1 MQTDRFDI
9 GMLLFPEMT
18 QLDMTGPYEVFI
30 SLPRT
35 TVHLV
40 WKTLEPV
47 TAGGGLRMLPTT
59 TFATCPK
66 LDMICVPGGPGQV
79 ALMQDSEV
87 LDFLR
92 RRAETSRYVTSVCT
106 GSLVLGAAGLLRGYR
121 ATSHWLSLDQ
131 LAVLG
136 ATPVAERIV
145 MDRNRITGG
154 GVTSGIDFALFVAAQ
169 LFGEDVAKEVQ
180 LRIEYDPAPP
190 FKSGSPRTADPALVA
205 AVREKLKDRQ
215 AARRAVTE
223 DAARALGL
231 SIPKGGDL

>member
-1 MQTDRFDI
+1 VTADQLAV
-9 GMLLFPEMT
+9 GLLLFPDMT

-35 TVHLV
+35 TVHLI
-40 WKTLEPV
+40 WKSLEPV
-47 TAGGGLRMLPTT
+47 TTGGGLRMLPTT
-59 TFATCPK
+59 TLASCPK
-66 LDMICVPGGPGQV
+66 LDLICVPGGPGQV
-79 ALMQDSEV
+79 ALMLDAEV

-92 RRAETSRYVTSVCT
+92 RQAETCRYVTSVCT
-106 GSLVLGAAGLLRGYR
+106 GSLVLGAAGLLRGFR

-131 LAVLG
+131 LALLG

-145 MDRNRITGG
+145 MDGNRITGG

-190 FKSGSPRTADPALVA
+190 FNSGSPCTAAPALVA
-205 AVREKLKDRQ
+205 SLSERLKDRQ

-223 DAARALGL
+223 EAARALGL
-231 SIPKGGDL
+231 PTP